1 MRGPTSE
8 LSRAEGVGLNEL
20 LAGGL
25 QESEVEHW
33 KERAVGLEIVLAVG
47 GDEADADRVLAIEI
61 TADGKVEFAEQCD
74 SWFGVAVTPEI
85 AIAALEEAIAW
96 IRANAKEPAN
106 V

>member
-61 TADGKVEFAEQCD
+61 TADGKF
-74 SWFGVAVTPEI
+74 
-85 AIAALEEAIAW
+85 
-96 IRANAKEPAN
+96 
-106 V
+106 